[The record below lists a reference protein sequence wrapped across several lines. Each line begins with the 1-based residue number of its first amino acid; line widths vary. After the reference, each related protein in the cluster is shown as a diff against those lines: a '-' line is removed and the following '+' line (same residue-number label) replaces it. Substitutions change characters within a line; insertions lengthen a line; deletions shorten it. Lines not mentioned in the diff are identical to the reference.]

1 MPGSPKKRAKKLAA
15 AGLTPKVAES
25 APPDLRAG
33 AREPTPSAPI
43 PPSPGDLDK
52 SPPHTGDDKTPPW
65 LKEAAARIEA
75 AERAE
80 QEAMAALALAS
91 PKREPGTIGAP
102 TLYTEAHGIAALR
115 LGEVGMD
122 VTEIAVRFGV
132 RRQTLYEWAER
143 HEAFAD
149 ALARALEASEAYHH
163 AMIREQIARPSMAG
177 NAAAYLSYMA
187 RRFPHWREK
196 QEIEHSG
203 TIHHEDRV
211 SRRMEVIAER
221 RKALTMRKG
230 ADYEVVGE
238 A

>member
-1 MPGSPKKRAKKLAA
+1 MAGSPKKRARRLAA
-15 AGLTPKVAES
+15 AGVVPET
-25 APPDLRAG
+25 APDALRSG
-33 AREPTPSAPI
+33 ARERTPSAPI

-52 SPPHTGDDKTPPW
+52 RPPETDDKAPAW
-65 LKEAAARIEA
+65 LKEAAARADA
-75 AERAE
+75 ARRVEEETLAV
-80 QEAMAALALAS
+80 LALAS

-102 TLYTEAHGIAALR
+102 TLYTEAHCIAAIR
-115 LGEVGMD
+115 LGEIGMD
-122 VTEIAVRFGV
+122 VTEIAVRFQV

-143 HEAFAD
+143 HPAFAD
-149 ALARALEASEAYHH
+149 ALARAHEASEAYHH

-196 QEIEHSG
+196 QEVEHSG

-211 SRRMEVIAER
+211 SRRMEMIAER
-221 RKALTMRKG
+221 RKALTARKG